1 MSGFMV
7 GRKAEAGGIA
17 KDGAKMVMAV
27 ANARVPKVTL
37 IVGGSYGAGNYG
49 MCGRAYSPDFVFTW
63 PSARIGVMGG
73 EQAAG
78 VLAQER
84 YDEEASARF
93 ATARLWDDGIV
104 DPADTRYVLGLAF
117 AAASNAGDQQSQ
129 YGIFRM

>member
-1 MSGFMV
+1 
-7 GRKAEAGGIA
+7 
-17 KDGAKMVMAV
+17 
-27 ANARVPKVTL
+27 
-37 IVGGSYGAGNYG
+37 

-78 VLAQER
+78 VLAQIESEKRARENRTWCKEEEHAFRTHMQER